1 MFTCTEIFHEPDS
14 DDQDDDFSI
23 FWWPSLKWAHELTNA
38 INEFKRGAF
47 WSQSPHWGGLQTC
60 VHLNHTMK
68 TYWSSC
74 IILWRVWR
82 SNCMMKHHLADE
94 EQTRTVIEYYLFQ
107 ERSMFR
113 SCERHDWVCGCE
125 VARQPLNAQLR
136 RRTSV
141 FYQDAELFLKTFFLL
156 FSCQWSHLWI
166 VFDMTSDTRW
176 SCDVLQALLPRVVPV
191 WQMVINKSGV
201 QSPDRTPPD
210 GLI

>member
-1 MFTCTEIFHEPDS
+1 MPVFLSQGIMCS
-14 DDQDDDFSI
+14 DFIYYVYMHWNIPWTRLRWPRRWHANSI

-60 VHLNHTMK
+60 AHLNHTMK

-113 SCERHDWVCGCE
+113 SCKRHDWVCGCE

-141 FYQDAELFLKTFFLL
+141 FTKMPNYSLKPFFYY
-156 FSCQWSHLWI
+156 F
-166 VFDMTSDTRW
+166 
-176 SCDVLQALLPRVVPV
+176 PV
-191 WQMVINKSGV
+191 N
-201 QSPDRTPPD
+201 D
-210 GLI
+210 LIYE